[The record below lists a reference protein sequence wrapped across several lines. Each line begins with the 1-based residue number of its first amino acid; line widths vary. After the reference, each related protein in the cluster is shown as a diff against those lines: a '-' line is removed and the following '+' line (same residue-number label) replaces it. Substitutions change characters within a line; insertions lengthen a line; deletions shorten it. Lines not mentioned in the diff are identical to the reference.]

1 MSAEGEDPTT
11 DPESADAGT
20 RRERLFA
27 SARTARVPLA
37 SILATVGIIVGV
49 YGLGQALFRLK
60 GMLLTLVVGSFVA
73 VLLNPPVRWLQHHGL
88 RRRGYAVSV
97 VMVVAAIAFAGLAV
111 AFGYPLVN
119 GLTNLANSL
128 PGYIHQAQTGHGW
141 VGHLIQ
147 RYHVQTWLSHNAAKL
162 TNLAQGLS
170 KPALALGKGAVSTTF
185 TLVTMFFYV
194 ILVLVEAPKLHQG
207 FMALVAARHRPA
219 VERFGR
225 AVARAS
231 FGYMMGGLLTSFIGA
246 VIVFVTLAALG
257 VPYPLLFSLWVLLVD
272 FLPQIGGAL
281 AGVPVV
287 LMAVIH
293 SPSSGL
299 VTLVVFL
306 AYTLIQNHVLN
317 PIVMAKTVNV
327 NPLLIF
333 LSILVGAEMGA
344 WVGGL
349 FGGFVGVLLAV
360 PLAAAIHVGVAEIW
374 TATHP
379 GGPPVAEDSA

>member
-1 MSAEGEDPTT
+1 MGE
-11 DPESADAGT
+11 PESADGPT
-20 RRERLFA
+20 GRERVFA
-27 SARTARVPLA
+27 SAHSARVPLA
-37 SILATVGIIVGV
+37 TILATVGVIVGV
-49 YGLGQALFRLK
+49 YAVGQLLFRLK

-73 VLLNPPVRWLQHHGL
+73 VLLNPLVLWLQRHGL

-97 VMVVAAIAFAGLAV
+97 VMVLAAVVFAGLAV

-119 GLTNLANSL
+119 GLTNLSNAL

-141 VGHLIQ
+141 IGHLIR

-162 TNLAQGLS
+162 TSLAQGLS

-185 TLVTMFFYV
+185 TLVTMFFYIV
-194 ILVLVEAPKLHQG
+194 LVLVEGPKLHQG
-207 FMALVAARHRPA
+207 FMALIAERHRPV

-231 FGYMMGGLLTSFIGA
+231 FGYIVGGLLTSALGA
-246 VIVFVTLAALG
+246 IIVFVTLVTLG
-257 VPYPLLFSLWVLLVD
+257 VPYPLLFALWVLLVD

-281 AGVPVV
+281 AGIPIV
-287 LMAVIH
+287 LMALIH
-293 SPSSGL
+293 STSAGL

-317 PIVMAKTVNV
+317 PIIMAKTVNV
-327 NPLLIF
+327 NPLLVF

-360 PLAAAIHVGVAEIW
+360 PMAAVIHVGVSEIW
-374 TATHP
+374 SATHP
-379 GGPPVAEDSA
+379 GASVDPATPR